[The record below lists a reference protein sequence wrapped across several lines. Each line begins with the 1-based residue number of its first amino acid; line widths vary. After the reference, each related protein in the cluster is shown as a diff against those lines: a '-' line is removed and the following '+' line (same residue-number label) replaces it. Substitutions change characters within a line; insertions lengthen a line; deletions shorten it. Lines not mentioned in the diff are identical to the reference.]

1 MGTRVSVL
9 SAAGRS
15 DALPLTRALFEEW
28 ESRLSRF
35 QAGSELSRLNAGAGT
50 PVVVSDLLAEV
61 VATALSAA
69 EASDGVY
76 DPTLLPQLAALGYE
90 RSFELM
96 ESDQPA
102 AAVASQPGGAW
113 RGIRLDRQARIV
125 ELPVGAALDL
135 GGIGKGLAVD
145 SAIEL
150 LAAAGHRMAAVEA
163 GGDVRVHGS
172 PPRAAAWPGAVELRS
187 GSQLVEL
194 WSGALATSGI
204 GRHAWKQGELR
215 RHHLLDPRTGLP
227 ANTGL
232 WSASVCAAQCGE
244 AEVAAKVAFV
254 LGAGAGADFLR
265 ARGLAG
271 LLVPED
277 GDPIRVGAWPA

>member
-1 MGTRVSVL
+1 MAAFSVASPATREESRLEPAARSSEPVDPDLLIPAALRRDEFPAMGTRVSVL

-150 LAAAGHRMAAVEA
+150 LAAAGHRMAA
-163 GGDVRVHGS
+163 
-172 PPRAAAWPGAVELRS
+172 AW
-187 GSQLVEL
+187 
-194 WSGALATSGI
+194 
-204 GRHAWKQGELR
+204 
-215 RHHLLDPRTGLP
+215 
-227 ANTGL
+227 
-232 WSASVCAAQCGE
+232 
-244 AEVAAKVAFV
+244 AK
-254 LGAGAGADFLR
+254 
-265 ARGLAG
+265 
-271 LLVPED
+271 
-277 GDPIRVGAWPA
+277 